1 MKGLKNI
8 YFQIKKLLLFS
19 VLILIISVSFAQPY
33 NNSWINYSQQYYK
46 FKVSETG
53 VYRIDSAVLAN
64 AGIPLSTINPSNFQL
79 FSKGEEVHL
88 FIEGEGDGV
97 FNESDFIEF
106 YGEHN
111 DGWFDKPLY
120 GDASKQP
127 NPYYSLFTDTIN
139 YYLTWNNLT
148 TNNRYALETYNNY
161 LDYTPSKFVLKEEV
175 EFYTLGHPVSQVGN
189 LYIDGESNSFGG
201 LSLDYIESEGW
212 FDDWYT
218 IGASK
223 TKSITSQNAYALG
236 FDATLESVVIGESN
250 FSGNSFSPDQ
260 HLRISL
266 GGNVFDTIFE
276 GYRKVEAKM
285 NIPIGDLGASS
296 TSVVFQSVNDLGSSV
311 GKQSISYMKLIY
323 PHTLDFR
330 GGSTF
335 DKFFVSPSITGPMVR
350 LSFNNFIGTGKV
362 IFYELTNRK
371 RIRVDTIVGNY
382 NCLIPNSAASK
393 VECLV
398 MFEGDVK
405 NITSLNPVEGTGTF
419 TDFAT
424 SAIDTAF
431 LIITHP
437 SLLAEANEYA
447 SYRLNG
453 PSNNLQN
460 AIVFNIEDLYDQ
472 FSYGIKKHPY
482 SIRSF
487 IDYIVDTWPSKPNY
501 LFLLG
506 KSIKPSQSRKSSID
520 FANNLVPSF
529 GDPSSDVMLTA
540 GLNGTVND
548 PLIPTGRVAAK
559 NGQEVTWFLNKI
571 RDYENPPIP
580 NSIAKD
586 ENEWMKKVLH
596 FGGGS
601 NSGEQAGF
609 VGYLDSYKS
618 LIEDTLFGGD
628 VTSFFKNST
637 APIQSSLAD
646 TIKGYIQDGVA
657 LMTFLGHAS
666 ATGGFDQNIDD
677 VSLWPDQEGK
687 YPFLLGLGCHAGD
700 IHLRSANSTSE
711 EYVIHEDKGVIGY
724 LSSVSLETAFDLNN
738 YAKDF
743 YERLSYKNYG
753 ESIGVNMKKISAL
766 STTNSTTL
774 KSMNLHGD
782 PSLVINSFDLPD
794 YMVEVG
800 TISFSP
806 LVVTS
811 DIDSFNV
818 NILITNLGRA
828 LNTSIVVELI
838 RDYPGSS
845 FSDTTYSRVI
855 IGPNY
860 QETVSIRLPVDVV
873 RGLGINTFTVE
884 VDLPNFVD
892 ESFDVS
898 NNSIIQ
904 TLHILSGEIIPVYP
918 YEFMIVP
925 DTLQYATSLKA
936 STAFPFEPAKDY
948 IFEIDTTDY
957 FNSSIKQSTT
967 INSIG
972 GVVEWTP
979 SIYSNFPSNKDSVV
993 YFWRVSKDSVDA
1005 TGYSWR
1011 ERSFQRILGKE
1022 GWQQDHF
1029 FQFKN
1034 DEYQFVNHNRSIRQ
1048 FQFVD
1053 DIKELKVL
1061 NQGKAE
1067 LGTFNDIGYIING
1080 DVLGSNAYGTPTAI
1094 HVAVLD
1100 SITLLPW
1107 SAEQI
1112 SLGQSNVPGTN
1123 TGGPYE
1129 NYFVFRHDSTQM
1141 ASLESFLNAVPDGN
1155 HIIMWSCYILNLA
1168 SFNTPMPL
1176 SLRSSIGLMGGSQI
1190 SAITDLYPF
1199 IFYHQKGNLASTAEV
1214 VGNSISEKGLIFN
1227 KTLFT
1232 SANYGNIFS
1241 ETFGPATSWDS
1252 LSWRMSSI
1260 EMPSTKDVS
1269 ELNVYGVDASGIE
1282 TLIPSLSNLPTDSG
1296 DISISG
1302 RVDAQLYPYLK
1313 LNTRMS
1319 DDSLL
1324 SSPQLDRW
1332 QVTYQGVPEAA
1343 LDPKIYYSF
1352 QNDTVDEGIEIS
1364 MSIAVKN
1371 ISPYDMDSLL
1381 ISFTVLDKHNNFHFL
1396 DYPRQGKLSKDSVL
1410 IASITF
1416 PTVGFSGINS
1426 LLIDVNPNNDQLEQY
1441 HFNNTAQISFY
1452 VNADNVNPI
1461 LDVTFDGIHI
1471 LDGDIVSPEA
1481 SIVMELTDE
1490 NQFLLLNDTSAY
1502 AVYITR
1508 PNIAEKRIHF
1518 SDGGL
1523 ETMQFVPAVLPKNNS
1538 KIILQGDFDQDGEY
1552 KLRVQAKDRSENNS
1566 GSFDYII
1573 GFEVI
1578 NKSTITNIM
1587 NYPNPFTT
1595 STRFVFTLT
1604 GSEVPEV
1611 FKIQIMTITGKVVR
1625 EIHKDELGPINIG
1638 RNISDFAWDGTDTYG
1653 DRLAN
1658 GLYLYHVITQINSE
1672 EIEHRETSGDVYFK
1686 KGFGKMY
1693 LFK

>member
-1 MKGLKNI
+1 LKGTKNI
-8 YFQIKKLLLFS
+8 HFQIKKLLFFA
-19 VLILIISVSFAQPY
+19 VLTLIISVSFAQPY
-33 NNSWINYSQQYYK
+33 SNSWINYSQQYYK

-79 FSKGEEVHL
+79 FSRGVEVPL

-97 FNESDFIEF
+97 FNGSDFIEF
-106 YGEHN
+106 YGEYN
-111 DGWFDKPLY
+111 DGWFDEPLY
-120 GDASKQP
+120 GGASKQP

-139 YYLTWNNLT
+139 YYLTWNNLI
-148 TNNRYALETYNNY
+148 TNNRYVVETDNNY
-161 LDYTPSKFVLKEEV
+161 SAYTPSNFVLKEEV

-189 LYIDGESNSFGG
+189 LYIDGESNSIGG
-201 LSLDYIESEGW
+201 LSLHYVESEGW

-223 TKSITSQNAYALG
+223 TKSIISQNAYASG
-236 FDATLESVVIGESN
+236 PDATLESVVIGESN

-260 HLRISL
+260 HLRISV

-276 GYRKVEAKM
+276 GYRKIETTFS
-285 NIPIGDLGASS
+285 IPISDLGASS
-296 TSVVFQSVNDLGSSV
+296 TSVNFQSVNDLGSAV
-311 GKQSISYMKLIY
+311 GKQSISYLKLAY

-335 DKFFVSPSITGPMVR
+335 DKFFVPRSLIQTKAY
-350 LSFNNFIGTGKV
+350 LSFNNFIGTGNV
-362 IFYELTNRK
+362 IFYELTNSK
-371 RIRVDTIVGNY
+371 RIRVDTLGGNY
-382 NCLIPNSAASK
+382 NCLIPNSADTL

-398 MFEGDVK
+398 IFEGDVK
-405 NITSLNPVEGTGTF
+405 NIISLTPVEGTGTF
-419 TDFAT
+419 TDFAA
-424 SAIDTAF
+424 SAIDSAF
-431 LIITHP
+431 IIITHP
-437 SLLAEANEYA
+437 SLMIEANDYA

-487 IDYIVDTWPSKPNY
+487 MDYIVDVWPSKPNY

-506 KSIKPSQSRKSSID
+506 KSIKPSQSRKNSVD
-520 FANNLVPSF
+520 FANNLVPSY
-529 GDPSSDVMLTA
+529 GDPSSDIMLTA
-540 GLNGTVND
+540 GLNGTIND

-586 ENEWMKKVLH
+586 ENEWMKKILH

-601 NSGEQAGF
+601 NSVEQSGF

-646 TIKGYIQDGVA
+646 TIKGYIQDGVT

-724 LSSVSLETAFDLNN
+724 LSSVSLETAFDLNS

-753 ESIGVNMKKISAL
+753 KSIGVNMKNISAL
-766 STTNSTTL
+766 SLTNSATL
-774 KSMNLHGD
+774 KSINLHGD
-782 PSLVINSFDLPD
+782 PSLVINYFDLPD
-794 YMVEVG
+794 YMVEVSAI
-800 TISFSP
+800 TFSP

-811 DIDSFNV
+811 DIDSFDV
-818 NILITNLGRA
+818 KILVTNLGRA
-828 LNTSIVVELI
+828 IDTSIVVELI
-838 RDYPGSS
+838 RDYPESS
-845 FSDTTYSRVI
+845 FSDTTYTRVI
-855 IGPNY
+855 VGPNY
-860 QETVSIRLPVDVV
+860 QESISIRLPVDVV
-873 RGLGINTFTVE
+873 KGLGINTFTVE
-884 VDLPNFVD
+884 VDLPSFVD
-892 ESFDVS
+892 ESYDIS

-904 TLHILSGEIIPVYP
+904 TLNILSGEIIPVYP

-925 DTLQYATSLKA
+925 DTLQYAITLKA
-936 STAFPFEPAKDY
+936 STAFAFEPAKDY

-957 FNSSIKQSTT
+957 FNSPIKQSTT
-967 INSIG
+967 INSAG
-972 GVVEWTP
+972 GIVEWTP
-979 SIYSNFPSNKDSVV
+979 SIYSNFPVNKDSVV
-993 YFWRVSKDSVDA
+993 YFWRVSKDSVNA

-1011 ERSFQRILGKE
+1011 ERSFQRILAKE

-1048 FQFVD
+1048 FEFVND
-1053 DIKELKVL
+1053 LKDLKVT
-1061 NQGKAE
+1061 NQGKADLSE
-1067 LGTFNDIGYIING
+1067 LNDVGYFMNG
-1080 DVLGSNAYGTPTAI
+1080 DVLGSNAYDVPTSI

-1100 SITLLPW
+1100 SITLEPW
-1107 SAEQI
+1107 SAEQLN
-1112 SLGQSNVPGTN
+1112 LGQTNIPGTN
-1123 TGGPYE
+1123 SGGPYE
-1129 NYFVFRHDSTQM
+1129 NYFVFRHNPTQM
-1141 ASLESFLNAVPDGN
+1141 VALESFLNAVPNGN

-1168 SFNTPMPL
+1168 SFTTPMPV
-1176 SLRSSIGLMGGSQI
+1176 SLRSNIGLMGGSQI

-1269 ELNVYGVDASGIE
+1269 VLNVYGIDASGNE

-1296 DISISG
+1296 DISIAG

-1352 QNDTVDEGIEIS
+1352 QNDTVDEGIEIK

-1381 ISFTVLDKHNNFHFL
+1381 ILFTVLDKHNNLHFL
-1396 DYPRQGKLSKDSVL
+1396 DYPRQGKLPVDSVL

-1416 PTVGFSGINS
+1416 PTIGFSGINS

-1481 SIVMELTDE
+1481 NIVMELTDE

-1502 AVYITR
+1502 AIYITR
-1508 PNIAEKRIHF
+1508 PNGAEKRIHF

-1672 EIEHRETSGDVYFK
+1672 EIEHRETSGDGYFK